1 MYVRQEAVLSSQ
13 IEGTQSSLQ
22 DVLAAEAKVLS
33 PDRPKDVN
41 EVFNYVRAMNYGLD
55 RLKDLRDLPVQH
67 EPQLYPYGNG
77 VKSLQVNC
85 EARAGLIRPL
95 IGTNRGPV
103 SWPGDPQAPVFD
115 FSENFRQFGIDSIRS
130 HDFYGPTDWWVIF
143 PNFTADANAPG
154 SYDFASSDQ
163 RIGAIHDGGFECFYR
178 LGTSWKGDNPLP
190 INDPPGTI
198 RDQGGQVV
206 HQADSDDF
214 KKFANIC
221 TNIVR
226 HYNQNWAGGHSY
238 GINYWEV
245 WNEPDMAEQF
255 WAGTPGQYYM
265 LYEETAKA
273 IKTLDP
279 SLKVGGP
286 GLSGA
291 FTDIYLGGL
300 ARWCRKTSTPLDFY
314 SWHTYGG
321 RDDYNPYCYYKYA
334 RIVRNALDRYGF
346 HNTESIV
353 TEWNAGIRDEV
364 FSDTPA
370 GVAYYASS
378 LMNMLDGGVTRA
390 YPYVGDNAP
399 MLGLHDHETGQPVRA
414 TQSLIAWKRMQET
427 PLRLAAI
434 GSDKKGYN
442 ILAGT
447 NEPARK
453 VQILISDYQSNY
465 SGWALRVTN
474 LPWSDQTPYQ
484 ATRWVLDPSRTE
496 LEAVETINR
505 TGRTFVLKRNMS
517 RRTICL
523 IEIRKTWPNRQ
534 TELAPGKLPP
544 RRVLL
549 RPGRRLSRRRPPAPK
564 RPPIRRPAPR
574 R

>member
-1 MYVRQEAVLSSQ
+1 MRHRATVIGCLLSG
-13 IEGTQSSLQ
+13 ILCGCN
-22 DVLAAEAKVLS
+22 A
-33 PDRPKDVN
+33 
-41 EVFNYVRAMNYGLD
+41 F
-55 RLKDLRDLPVQH
+55 PVQQ

-77 VKSLQVNC
+77 VKSLRVNC
-85 EARAGLIRPL
+85 EARVGLIRPL
-95 IGTNRGPV
+95 IATNRGPIN
-103 SWPGDPQAPVFD
+103 WPGDPQAPVWD
-115 FSENFRQFGIDSIRS
+115 FAENYRRFGIDEIRT

-143 PNFTADANAPG
+143 PDFTADANAPG
-154 SYDFASSDQ
+154 SYAFGSSDQ
-163 RIGAIHDGGFECFYR
+163 RISAIRDGGFKCFYR
-178 LGTSWKGDNPLP
+178 LGTSWKGDNLLP

-198 RDQGGQVV
+198 RGQNGQIV
-206 HQADSDDF
+206 HEADEDDF

-226 HYNQNWAGGHSY
+226 HYNQGWNNGFGH
-238 GINYWEV
+238 GIEYWEV

-255 WAGTPGQYYM
+255 WTGTPWQYYK

-273 IKTLDP
+273 IKALDP

-300 ARWCRKTSTPLDFY
+300 ARWCRRTGAPLDFY

-321 RDDYNPYCYYKYA
+321 RDDYNPYCYYTYA
-334 RIVRNALDRYGF
+334 RRVRDALNLYGF
-346 HNTESIV
+346 KNTESIV

-390 YPYVGDNAP
+390 HMYVGDNAP
-399 MLGLHDHETGQPVRA
+399 MLGLHDHQTGQPVRA
-414 TQSLIAWKRMQET
+414 AQSLIAWRRMQET
-427 PLRLAAI
+427 PLRLASL

-442 ILAGT
+442 MLAGV
-447 NEPARK
+447 NEQANQ
-453 VQILISDYQSNY
+453 VHVLISDYQSDY
-465 SGWALRVTN
+465 SGWALRVKN
-474 LPWSDQTPYQ
+474 LPWSETTPYQ
-484 ATRWVLDPSRTE
+484 ATRWVMDPSRTE

-505 TGRTFVLKRNMS
+505 TGRTLALKRNMS

-523 IEIRKTWPNRQ
+523 IEIRKTWPRRDARP
-534 TELAPGKLPP
+534 APRTLPP
-544 RRVLL
+544 N
-549 RPGRRLSRRRPPAPK
+549 RPPIRAGRRPPRRRPPPK
-564 RPPIRRPAPR
+564 LPPVIRRSVPR

>member
-1 MYVRQEAVLSSQ
+1 MRQKTAVPGYLLIAVLAGAVWGCDQ
-13 IEGTQSSLQ
+13 RE
-22 DVLAAEAKVLS
+22 
-33 PDRPKDVN
+33 PKP
-41 EVFNYVRAMNYGLD
+41 YAYGHGEPQA
-55 RLKDLRDLPVQH
+55 RTYWQR
-67 EPQLYPYGNG
+67 EPQLYPYGHG
-77 VKSLQVNC
+77 LKSLQVNC

-103 SWPGDPQAPVFD
+103 NWPGSPQATVWD
-115 FSENFRQFGIDSIRS
+115 FSENFRQFGIQDIRT

-143 PNFTADANAPG
+143 PDFTADANTPG
-154 SYDFASSDQ
+154 GYDFASSDQ
-163 RIGAIHDGGFECFYR
+163 RIGAIHDAGFGCFYR

-190 INDPPGTI
+190 INDPPGTV
-198 RDQGGQVV
+198 RNQNGQVV
-206 HQADSDDF
+206 HEADVDDF

-226 HYNQNWAGGHSY
+226 HYNQGWNSGHNY
-238 GINYWEV
+238 GIGYWEI
-245 WNEPDMAEQF
+245 WNEPDMPLQF
-255 WAGTPGQYYM
+255 WTGTPGQYYM

-273 IKTLDP
+273 IKALDP

-291 FTDIYLGGL
+291 FKDIYLNGL
-300 ARWCRKTSTPLDFY
+300 ARWCRKTNTPLDFY
-314 SWHTYGG
+314 SWHSYGG

-334 RIVRNALDRYGF
+334 RLVRDALNRYGF
-346 HNTESIV
+346 KHAESIV
-353 TEWNAGIRDEV
+353 TEWNAGIKGDE

-378 LMNMLDGGVTRA
+378 LMNMLDGGVSRA
-390 YPYVGDNAP
+390 YQYVGDNAP
-399 MLGLHDHETGQPVRA
+399 MLGLHNHAAGKPVRA
-414 TQSLIAWKRMQET
+414 TQSLIAWKRMQDT

-453 VQILISDYQSNY
+453 VQILISDYQSSY
-465 SGWALRVTN
+465 SGWALSVTN
-474 LPWSDQTPYQ
+474 LPWSDTTPYQ

-496 LEAVETINR
+496 LEAVETVNR

-523 IEIRKTWPNRQ
+523 IEIRKTWPKRQ
-534 TELAPGKLPP
+534 TKPLPRTLKPKRVP
-544 RRVLL
+544 RRPKI
-549 RPGRRLSRRRPPAPK
+549 RPPRRRPPPPRK
-564 RPPIRRPAPR
+564 RPPEPPHRPKR
-574 R
+574 